1 MQKDPASK
9 GLGLFAN
16 LATTVQLLIMEMTI
30 EKNSRIADIQ
40 SAFNTYYPYLKIEF
54 VRPSESSTTKA
65 AKPEKILGN
74 EKIGKLADIH
84 NPITI
89 KTSGSRT
96 VAQLEKDFLDKLGL
110 DIKLYRKCG
119 TLWIETTLTEN
130 WTLFKQNTEGELL
143 TKPSPPDK
151 ERDNK
156 SVDDEQW
163 LEVE

>member
-1 MQKDPASK
+1 
-9 GLGLFAN
+9 
-16 LATTVQLLIMEMTI
+16 MELTI
-30 EKNSRIADIQ
+30 EKNSRIGDIQ

-54 VRPSESSTTKA
+54 VKSSESATKKT
-65 AKPEKILGN
+65 AKLEKLLPN
-74 EKIGKLADIH
+74 ETIGKHSDIH
-84 NPITI
+84 AAIII
-89 KTSGSRT
+89 KTPGSST

-110 DIKLYRKCG
+110 NIKLFRKCG

-130 WTLFKQNTEGELL
+130 WTLFKQNFEGELL

-151 ERDNK
+151 EGDNK